1 MVKIIL
7 KRLIMKIIL
16 NNIFKNKLR
25 EGKKNFIFGF
35 FWLSCF
41 VSLNL
46 NPEEINN
53 MNSMQ
58 LVRITTPFLLIF
70 TFFIYFFKNKIRF
83 IQVKGNNFF
92 YFFISYI
99 LLMSFFTLLNTETNS
114 YLNIY
119 WGLFMVVPIIYIFL
133 FQNNYKQL
141 KFFLFLSLLLLFSLF
156 AYYFTKI
163 IVQMISSAQISHLY
177 GISDPNFFF
186 INNNPP
192 RSSGLSRMAFIIYIA
207 ITCYL
212 IATRRKIYGTRV
224 VCILAII
231 IGTAG
236 LAFQS
241 RTMNFI
247 FLIFSILLILIY
259 FKKKN
264 LINKKFIIFLII
276 APIILA
282 NIYLYYSL
290 KTTQDPQYLKYY
302 ENDQISVKNSNLLEK
317 IKGISGI
324 SIIRGSETNFSS
336 SRFDIWGKAIEK
348 SKKNLLIGYGFQAD
362 RKLIK
367 ESSHNIY
374 IYSLI
379 CGGLISLLLITFIS
393 LRAAWVSF
401 IILIN
406 FLFLKKNY
414 EPLELIPLFLVP
426 LFLLRGILETSYGIY
441 SIDFLF
447 FIICFFINEINYKKN
462 YLYETFIFSVKTKK
476 NKGKDL

>member
-1 MVKIIL
+1 MIL
-7 KRLIMKIIL
+7 
-16 NNIFKNKLR
+16 
-25 EGKKNFIFGF
+25 
-35 FWLSCF
+35 S
-41 VSLNL
+41 S
-46 NPEEINN
+46 
-53 MNSMQ
+53 
-58 LVRITTPFLLIF
+58 
-70 TFFIYFFKNKIRF
+70 
-83 IQVKGNNFF
+83 QV
-92 YFFISYI
+92 I
-99 LLMSFFTLLNTETNS
+99 
-114 YLNIY
+114 
-119 WGLFMVVPIIYIFL
+119 
-133 FQNNYKQL
+133 
-141 KFFLFLSLLLLFSLF
+141 
-156 AYYFTKI
+156 
-163 IVQMISSAQISHLY
+163 HLY
-177 GISDPNFFF
+177 GISDPNLFY
-186 INNNPP
+186 INTNNIPP

-212 IATRRKIYGTRV
+212 LATRRKIYGTRV
-224 VCILAII
+224 LCILAII
-231 IGTAG
+231 VGTAG

-247 FLIFSILLILIY
+247 FLVFSILLILIY

-264 LINKKFIIFLII
+264 FINKKFIIFLII

-282 NIYLYYSL
+282 NIYFHYTF

-302 ENDQISVKNSNLLEK
+302 ESDQISGKNPDLSERINSIL
-317 IKGISGI
+317 GT
-324 SIIRGSETNFSS
+324 SIIRRNETNFSS

-348 SKKNLLIGYGFQAD
+348 SKKNFLLGYGFQAD

-379 CGGLISLLLITFIS
+379 CGGLFSVLLITFIS

-441 SIDFLF
+441 SIDYLF

-462 YLYETFIFSVKTKK
+462 YLYKTFILSLKTK
-476 NKGKDL
+476 